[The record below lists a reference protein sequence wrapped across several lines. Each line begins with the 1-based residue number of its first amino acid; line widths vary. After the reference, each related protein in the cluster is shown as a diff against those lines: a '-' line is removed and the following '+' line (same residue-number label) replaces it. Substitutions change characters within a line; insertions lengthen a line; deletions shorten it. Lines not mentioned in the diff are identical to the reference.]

1 MQAKDFISKAVKIL
15 TEIDSLNEQLKEIK
29 DEGKES
35 ELNVPALIAAAKA
48 IVANKVDEL
57 VEKSEAVLEAVEIA
71 RS

>member
-35 ELNVPALIAAAKA
+35 ELNVPALVAAAKA